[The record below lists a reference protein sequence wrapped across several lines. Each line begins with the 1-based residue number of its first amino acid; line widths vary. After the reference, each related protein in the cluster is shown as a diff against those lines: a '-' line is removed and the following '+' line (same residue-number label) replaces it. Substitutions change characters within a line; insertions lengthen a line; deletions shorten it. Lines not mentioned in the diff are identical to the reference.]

1 MNKYAKL
8 LNNSLI
14 FALGNL
20 GSKVIVI
27 LLVPLYTFYLT
38 TQDYGLVDLVAS
50 SQALLMPFIT
60 ITAEQALLRYII
72 GEKDKDIINSVFS
85 TALFISI
92 VMLVFF
98 LFFCVLFYYFH
109 VWSGKIIVYFY
120 LLVFMAALQ
129 ILFSTYLRA
138 IGKSKNFALS
148 GVIQVLS
155 ILFFNLIFLVYMKL
169 GVDGYLIS
177 LICSYFV
184 SNLYCFA
191 YSRCLSI
198 RFSEITR
205 VSAKKIIAFSLPLIP
220 NYSMWWVVNNSTR
233 YVVLSY
239 LGLSANGLFAVASKI
254 PTCINVFVTVFQQ
267 AWQISAFEEFD
278 SHDRSKYYS
287 TVFRAYY
294 QFLFIIASFL
304 LVLNKIIFE
313 NFVSHEFMMAW
324 KMVPLLILGVLY
336 QTFSS
341 FLGTIYTAN
350 YMTKD
355 VFLTSFVGAG
365 ISIGANFIFIP
376 MYGEVYA
383 GLGASL
389 GFFIMWLLRLI
400 GTRKIVYTKIYYLE
414 FILLNG
420 MFLVQTFLLFLLN
433 DISGEGQFFV
443 QFLCFLMTMF
453 LSKNFLSVLFLF
465 FKNKILSKYINV

>member
-148 GVIQVLS
+148 GVIQVL
-155 ILFFNLIFLVYMKL
+155 
-169 GVDGYLIS
+169 
-177 LICSYFV
+177 
-184 SNLYCFA
+184 
-191 YSRCLSI
+191 
-198 RFSEITR
+198 
-205 VSAKKIIAFSLPLIP
+205 
-220 NYSMWWVVNNSTR
+220 
-233 YVVLSY
+233 
-239 LGLSANGLFAVASKI
+239 
-254 PTCINVFVTVFQQ
+254 
-267 AWQISAFEEFD
+267 
-278 SHDRSKYYS
+278 
-287 TVFRAYY
+287 
-294 QFLFIIASFL
+294 
-304 LVLNKIIFE
+304 
-313 NFVSHEFMMAW
+313 
-324 KMVPLLILGVLY
+324 
-336 QTFSS
+336 
-341 FLGTIYTAN
+341 
-350 YMTKD
+350 
-355 VFLTSFVGAG
+355 
-365 ISIGANFIFIP
+365 
-376 MYGEVYA
+376 
-383 GLGASL
+383 
-389 GFFIMWLLRLI
+389 
-400 GTRKIVYTKIYYLE
+400 
-414 FILLNG
+414 
-420 MFLVQTFLLFLLN
+420 
-433 DISGEGQFFV
+433 
-443 QFLCFLMTMF
+443 
-453 LSKNFLSVLFLF
+453 
-465 FKNKILSKYINV
+465 